1 MDFDVRKIAA
11 LAALDI
17 NDADISR
24 FQCDM
29 EEIANMVSE
38 LPELDGETPIP
49 DAMELRSDCV
59 QSYPAD
65 RSELMKNAPKAVN
78 GCFAVPRTVEY

>member
-17 NDADISR
+17 NEADISR

-38 LPELDGETPIP
+38 LPELDGITPIP
-49 DAMELRSDCV
+49 DDMELRSDCV
-59 QSYPAD
+59 HSYPAD
-65 RSELMKNAPKAVN
+65 LSELMKNAPKAVN